1 MSDEPKDTAKVLA
14 HARERFLES
23 DDLDSPEVRDR
34 ILASW
39 RRSQFFGVSVDDL
52 TPPYR
57 PETEIDSRL
66 VHAAQPVIDRLESA
80 LADAPMSV
88 ILTDAHGC
96 VLDRR
101 CGEPALIQQLDAIL
115 LAPGFSYAEEF
126 VGTNGI
132 GTAIEERR
140 SARVFGSEHFS
151 ERLQVM
157 SCAGT
162 PIRNLLNG
170 RLEGV
175 IDLTTRRTDA
185 NLLMQALAQ
194 EAAAEIEQRLLQ
206 QSSEREQALL
216 REFLAAN
223 RRTAN
228 PVLALSDDL
237 VMANDLADRSFDGA
251 DLHILREKAAD
262 LITGNHD
269 SSGYIVLSRGQLA
282 RLRCHPLAS
291 SAGTTGTI
299 VEITLGEATPRHHAT
314 SSMPAEPLR
323 GLAGHSP
330 AWMEAA
336 NQVEAHCRKHSWVL
350 LAGESGVGK
359 FALAEAVHRRWYP
372 ARRLTV
378 LDALACG
385 KDVDAWLASNLDL
398 EDLPATLVVRHVDRM
413 SPAALGKLHAV
424 LQTVDKPP
432 HRPWVVGT
440 LHSDT
445 DVEARLGQLLP
456 HFTESVPVP
465 PLRHRIEDIR
475 ELVPH
480 LLQRHA
486 PGRQITL
493 APDAM
498 HSLLRCA
505 WPGNVAELEQAL
517 RSALARR
524 HTGEITI
531 ADLPESCHAT
541 SRRVLSEWETIER
554 DAIIRSLTEAHGDKI
569 KAAVRLGIS
578 RATIYRKIRTFG
590 IIIDPETGHE
600 GEAP

>member
-1 MSDEPKDTAKVLA
+1 
-14 HARERFLES
+14 
-23 DDLDSPEVRDR
+23 
-34 ILASW
+34 
-39 RRSQFFGVSVDDL
+39 
-52 TPPYR
+52 
-57 PETEIDSRL
+57 
-66 VHAAQPVIDRLESA
+66 
-80 LADAPMSV
+80 
-88 ILTDAHGC
+88 
-96 VLDRR
+96 
-101 CGEPALIQQLDAIL
+101 
-115 LAPGFSYAEEF
+115 
-126 VGTNGI
+126 
-132 GTAIEERR
+132 
-140 SARVFGSEHFS
+140 
-151 ERLQVM
+151 
-157 SCAGT
+157 
-162 PIRNLLNG
+162 
-170 RLEGV
+170 
-175 IDLTTRRTDA
+175 
-185 NLLMQALAQ
+185 
-194 EAAAEIEQRLLQ
+194 
-206 QSSEREQALL
+206 
-216 REFLAAN
+216 
-223 RRTAN
+223 
-228 PVLALSDDL
+228 
-237 VMANDLADRSFDGA
+237 
-251 DLHILREKAAD
+251 
-262 LITGNHD
+262 
-269 SSGYIVLSRGQLA
+269 
-282 RLRCHPLAS
+282 
-291 SAGTTGTI
+291 
-299 VEITLGEATPRHHAT
+299 
-314 SSMPAEPLR
+314 
-323 GLAGHSP
+323 
-330 AWMEAA
+330 MEAA

-398 EDLPATLVVRHVDRM
+398 EDFPATLVVRHVDRM
-413 SPAALGKLHAV
+413 SPAALGKLNAV
-424 LQTVDKPP
+424 LQTVDKPL

-505 WPGNVAELEQAL
+505 WPGNVSELEQAL

-600 GEAP
+600 GEGP

>member
-1 MSDEPKDTAKVLA
+1 VSDNSKDTGKPLA
-14 HARERFLES
+14 HVRERFLES

-39 RRSQFFGVSVDDL
+39 RRSQFFGVSVDEL
-52 TPPYR
+52 APPYR
-57 PETEIDSRL
+57 PDTELDSPL
-66 VHAAQPVIDRLESA
+66 VHAARPVLDRLESA

-88 ILTDAHGC
+88 ILTDAHGY

-101 CGEPALIQQLDAIL
+101 AGEPALIRQLDSIL

-175 IDLTTRRTDA
+175 LDLTTRRTDA
-185 NLLMQALAQ
+185 NMLMQALAQ

-223 RRTAN
+223 RRTTNA
-228 PVLALSDDL
+228 VLALSADL
-237 VMANDLADRSFDGA
+237 VMANDLADRSLDGA

-262 LITGNHD
+262 LISGNHD

-282 RLRCHPLAS
+282 RLRCHPLPS
-291 SAGTTGTI
+291 SAGTEGTI
-299 VEITLGEATPRHHAT
+299 VEVTLGEGSPRRHT
-314 SSMPAEPLR
+314 LSSIPAEPLP
-323 GLAGHSP
+323 GLAGHSA
-330 AWMEAA
+330 AWIEASD
-336 NQVEAHCRKHSWVL
+336 QVETHCRKRSWVL
-350 LAGESGVGK
+350 LVGESGVGK
-359 FALAEAVHRRWYP
+359 FALAEAAHLRWCG

-378 LDALACG
+378 LDALERDA
-385 KDVDAWLASNLDL
+385 DVDAWLAGKVKL
-398 EDLPATLVVRHVDRM
+398 EDLPSTLVLRHVDRL
-413 SPAALGKLHAV
+413 SPAALGRLDAV
-424 LQTVDKPP
+424 LQTVGKLPR
-432 HRPWVVGT
+432 RPWIVGT
-440 LHSDT
+440 VHSDT
-445 DVEARLGQLLP
+445 DVEVRLGPLLG
-456 HFTESVPVP
+456 HFTESVLVP

-475 ELVPH
+475 ELVPR

-486 PGRQITL
+486 PGRRIAL
-493 APDAM
+493 DPEAM
-498 HSLLRCA
+498 HTLLRCA

-517 RSALARR
+517 RSALAHR
-524 HTGEITI
+524 HTGLITV
-531 ADLPESCHAT
+531 ADLPDSCHAT
-541 SRRVLSEWETIER
+541 SRRVLSQWESIER
-554 DAIIRSLTEAHGDKI
+554 DAIIRALREANGDKI
-569 KAAVRLGIS
+569 EAAASLGIS
-578 RATIYRKIRTFG
+578 RATIYRKVRAFG
-590 IIIDPETGHE
+590 IVIEPETAHD
-600 GEAP
+600 PQTR

>member
-1 MSDEPKDTAKVLA
+1 VAGELQEGGKVVA
-14 HARERFLES
+14 HLRERFLES
-23 DDLDSPEVRDR
+23 DDLDSPEVRKR

-39 RRSQFFGVSVDDL
+39 RRSKFYGVSVDEL
-52 TPPYR
+52 APPYR
-57 PETEIDSRL
+57 PETERDSRL
-66 VHAAQPVIDRLESA
+66 VHAARPVLDRLESA
-80 LADAPMSV
+80 LAGAAMSV
-88 ILTDAHGC
+88 ILTDAHAC
-96 VLDRR
+96 VLERR
-101 CGEPALIQQLDAIL
+101 AGEQSLNTQLDAIL
-115 LAPGFSYAEEF
+115 LAPGFSYAEKF

-140 SARVFGSEHFS
+140 SSRVFGSEHFS
-151 ERLQVM
+151 DRLQGM

-175 IDLTTRRTDA
+175 IDLTARRADA
-185 NLLMQALAQ
+185 NSLMHALAQ

-223 RRTAN
+223 GRTAKAI
-228 PVLALSDDL
+228 VALSEDL
-237 VMANDLADRSFDGA
+237 FMTNPAADRSLDGA
-251 DLHILREKAAD
+251 DHRILREKAAD
-262 LITGNHD
+262 LITGHRD
-269 SSGYIVLSRGQLA
+269 SSGYVVLSGGQTA
-282 RLRCHPLAS
+282 RLRCHPVATS
-291 SAGTTGTI
+291 VGTAGTI
-299 VEITLGEATPRHHAT
+299 VEITLGEATPRRHT
-314 SSMPAEPLR
+314 PSSLPAEALP
-323 GLAGHSP
+323 GLAGRSA

-336 NQVEAHCRKHSWVL
+336 NHVEAHCRKRSWVL
-350 LAGESGVGK
+350 LVGEAGTGK
-359 FALAEAVHRRWYP
+359 FALTEAAHRRWCP

-378 LDALACG
+378 LDALECDA
-385 KDVDAWLASNLDL
+385 DLDAWLATNVDL

-413 SPAALGKLHAV
+413 SSAALGQLDAV
-424 LQTVDKPP
+424 LRTMVVLP

-445 DVEARLGQLLP
+445 DVEEHLGPLLQ
-456 HFTESVPVP
+456 HFTESVPLP

-480 LLQRHA
+480 LLQRYA
-486 PGRQITL
+486 PGRQIAL

-498 HSLLRCA
+498 HTLLRGT

-524 HTGEITI
+524 HTGQITV

-541 SRRVLSEWETIER
+541 SRRVLSEWECIER
-554 DAIIRSLTEAHGDKI
+554 DAIIRALMEANGDKV

-590 IIIDPETGHE
+590 IIVEPETDHE
-600 GEAP
+600 QSGA

>member
-1 MSDEPKDTAKVLA
+1 MSGELKHKATSVARV
-14 HARERFLES
+14 RERFLES
-23 DDLDSPEVRDR
+23 NDLDRPEVRKK
-34 ILASW
+34 ILDSW
-39 RRSQFFGVSVDDL
+39 CRSQFYGVSVDEL

-57 PETEIDSRL
+57 PETETDSRL
-66 VHAAQPVIDRLESA
+66 VHAARPVLDRLESA
-80 LADAPMSV
+80 LAGAPMSV
-88 ILTDAHGC
+88 ILTDARAC
-96 VLDRR
+96 VLERR
-101 CGEPALIQQLDAIL
+101 AGERALQKELDDIL

-140 SARVFGSEHFS
+140 SSRVFGSEHFS

-157 SCAGT
+157 SCAGA

-175 IDLTTRRTDA
+175 IDLTTRRADA

-194 EAAAEIEQRLLQ
+194 EAAAEIEQRLVQ

-216 REFLAAN
+216 HEFLAAN
-223 RRTAN
+223 RRTAK
-228 PVLALSDDL
+228 PLLALSEDL
-237 VMANDLADRSFDGA
+237 VMANDLADRSLDGA

-262 LITGNHD
+262 LITGNRD
-269 SSGYIVLSRGQLA
+269 SSGYILLSRGQLA
-282 RLRCHPLAS
+282 RLRCHPLAG
-291 SAGTTGTI
+291 SAGTAGTI
-299 VEITLGEATPRHHAT
+299 VEITLSDDVPRAHAPGG
-314 SSMPAEPLR
+314 MPAQPLP
-323 GLAGHSP
+323 GLAGHSA

-336 NQVEAHCRKHSWVL
+336 NHVETHCRKRSWVL
-350 LAGESGVGK
+350 LVGEPGVGK
-359 FALAEAVHRRWYP
+359 FALAEAAHRRWYP
-372 ARRLTV
+372 ARGLAV
-378 LDALACG
+378 LDALECG
-385 KDVDAWLASNLDL
+385 DDVDAWLASGVDLGNL
-398 EDLPATLVVRHVDRM
+398 PSTLVVRHVDRL
-413 SPAALGKLHAV
+413 SQSALGKLDAV
-424 LQTVDKPP
+424 LRTMDQPP
-432 HRPWVVGT
+432 RGPWIVGT

-445 DVEARLGQLLP
+445 DVEGHLGQLLQ

-475 ELVPH
+475 DLVPH

-486 PGRQITL
+486 PGREIAL

-498 HSLLRCA
+498 RTLLRCT

-524 HTGEITI
+524 HTGQITV

-541 SRRVLSEWETIER
+541 SRRVLSEWESIER
-554 DAIIRSLTEAHGDKI
+554 DAIIRALREANGDKI
-569 KAAVRLGIS
+569 KAAARLGIS

-590 IIIDPETGHE
+590 IVIEPETHHE
-600 GEAP
+600 WEER

>member
-1 MSDEPKDTAKVLA
+1 MSLA
-14 HARERFLES
+14 HVRERFLES
-23 DDLDSPEVRDR
+23 DDLDSPEVRER

-39 RRSQFFGVSVDDL
+39 RRSQFYGVSVDEL
-52 TPPYR
+52 APPYR
-57 PETEIDSRL
+57 PETEMDSPL
-66 VHAAQPVIDRLESA
+66 VHAARPVLDRLESA

-88 ILTDAHGC
+88 ILTDARGY

-101 CGEPALIQQLDAIL
+101 AGERALIRQLDAIL

-140 SARVFGSEHFS
+140 STRVFGSEHFS

-170 RLEGV
+170 RIEGV

-194 EAAAEIEQRLLQ
+194 EAAAEIEQRLVQ

-216 REFLAAN
+216 REFMAAN

-228 PVLALSDDL
+228 AVLALSDDL
-237 VMANDLADRSFDGA
+237 FMANDLADRSLDGA

-262 LITGNHD
+262 LIAGNHD

-282 RLRCHPLAS
+282 RLRCHPLAN
-291 SAGTTGTI
+291 SAGTGGTI
-299 VEITLGEATPRHHAT
+299 VEVILGEATPRSHT
-314 SSMPAEPLR
+314 TRSVPAEPLP
-323 GLAGHSP
+323 GLAGQSA
-330 AWMEAA
+330 AWMEAV
-336 NQVEAHCRKHSWVL
+336 NQVETHSRKRSWVL

-359 FALAEAVHRRWYP
+359 FALIEAVHRRWYP
-372 ARRLTV
+372 ARRLTM
-378 LDALACG
+378 LDALAWG
-385 KDVDAWLASNLDL
+385 DDDAWLASNLDL
-398 EDLPATLVVRHVDRM
+398 GNLPATLVVRHVDRM
-413 SPAALGKLHAV
+413 SPAALGRLDAV
-424 LQTVDKPP
+424 LQMVDQSP

-440 LHSDT
+440 VHSDT
-445 DVEARLGQLLP
+445 DAEGRLGPLLP

-486 PGRQITL
+486 PGRQIAL

-498 HSLLRCA
+498 HTLLRCA

-524 HTGEITI
+524 HTGEITG

-554 DAIIRSLTEAHGDKI
+554 DAIIRALTEAHGDKI
-569 KAAVRLGIS
+569 KAAGRLGIS
-578 RATIYRKIRTFG
+578 RATIYRKVRTFG
-590 IIIDPETGHE
+590 IIIDPETGPE
-600 GEAP
+600 RESRPGPATGSRR